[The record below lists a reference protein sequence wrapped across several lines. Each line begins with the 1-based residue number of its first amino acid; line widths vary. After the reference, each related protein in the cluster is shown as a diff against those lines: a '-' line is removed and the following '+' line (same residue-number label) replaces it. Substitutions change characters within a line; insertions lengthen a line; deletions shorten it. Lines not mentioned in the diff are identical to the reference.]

1 MRALVIVGCLGVLL
15 VAGLIAF
22 MLTGDDPGP
31 KYTPP
36 PPVVNEKPNKPVKP
50 VRRYPQQAPSSNK
63 MTDEAR
69 EKRMTAMD
77 EEVDGKAVMQFGKE
91 FHDKWYKDREQL
103 GEERH
108 KEMEKLWFAG
118 RRPRGKA
125 ESIEQLEKLLEE
137 YPDTN
142 RAGCAAFE
150 LGHHYMRDRNLDL
163 KQRRAKAEKYWHLTE
178 ERYSDSLC
186 EYNAQPAA
194 MSKMAMATWVY
205 RSTDPA
211 RAKRLLQEVIEK
223 HKGQTDHLGQPLEVT
238 AKRMLEL
245 IK

>member
-1 MRALVIVGCLGVLL
+1 MRALLVVGCLCVLL

-22 MLTGDDPGP
+22 MLLGDDSETNFKPPTPATVVKKP
-31 KYTPP
+31 KPAQ
-36 PPVVNEKPNKPVKP
+36 P
-50 VRRYPQQAPSSNK
+50 VRRYPQQTVNPRN

-69 EKRMTAMD
+69 ENRIVAMN
-77 EEVDGKAVMQFGKE
+77 EEIDGKAVMQFGKE

-103 GEERH
+103 GVERH

-125 ESIEQLEKLLEE
+125 ESIEQLEKLIEE
-137 YPDTN
+137 FPDTN

-150 LGHHYMRDRNLDL
+150 LGHHYMRDRTLDL
-163 KQRRAKAEKYWHLTE
+163 KQRRAKAEHYWHLTE
-178 ERYSDSLC
+178 DRYRDSLC

-194 MSKMAMATWVY
+194 MSKLAMATWVY
-205 RSTDPA
+205 RSTDPGK
-211 RAKRLLQEVIEK
+211 AKRLLEEVIEK